1 MDDKEKK
8 CIFIGYN
15 DGVKG
20 YKLWNPVTRKIVYSQ
35 DVVFREVESNSKN
48 EDESKE
54 KGPEKIEFEIKNEGS
69 DSFEKE

>member
-1 MDDKEKK
+1 MHVPKKKRSKLDNKKK
-8 CIFIGYN
+8 CIFASYK

-35 DVVFREVESNSKN
+35 DVVFKEVMSTSRN

-54 KGPEKIEFEIKNEGS
+54 KQLYKMELQKG
-69 DSFEKE
+69 